1 MQWVTRLLG
10 VVALAALIASALVVI
25 PAFFFAHLP
34 LTLLMTPIML
44 TLLPTLL
51 LGLGLLPFL
60 ALLCWL
66 ACRVFRLRLDE
77 AGVTLSLG
85 PYQRAMLWLETR
97 QTQAARLFGL
107 PCVLMEGLARDAR
120 LRVPTGLIRDGESP
134 GKALLAFTPRIAPH
148 LPRSGATRPRR
159 RHKRPPKTFRKTSSP
174 NFLKQTKKK
183 APEDKRQKRAR
194 ENQPEK
200 SVITLF
206 PDPGFARQYPD
217 DAITSP
223 LLRYYH
229 RH

>member
-1 MQWVTRLLG
+1 MRSHTFFLSFPLLMQWVTRLLG

-120 LRVPTGLIRDGESP
+120 LRVPTGLIRDGESL
-134 GKALLAFTPRIAPH
+134 GKALLAFTPAHRAASAALWRDAP
-148 LPRSGATRPRR
+148 TT
-159 RHKRPPKTFRKTSSP
+159 PPQEASQDVQEDFEPEFPEADEEESP
-174 NFLKQTKKK
+174 
-183 APEDKRQKRAR
+183 
-194 ENQPEK
+194 
-200 SVITLF
+200 
-206 PDPGFARQYPD
+206 
-217 DAITSP
+217 
-223 LLRYYH
+223 
-229 RH
+229 